1 VTSDGNTS
9 LGGSDGQFPTTHWS
23 VIGEARPGS
32 ETQSRQLIG
41 DLLQHY
47 WKPVYCYLRRK
58 GHGNEQAKDLTQGFF
73 HEIVLSRHL
82 IQRADAHKGRF
93 RTYLLT
99 ALQRYVANVH
109 RDQTTRKRIPPD
121 KLVPLDDAVLN
132 EVPQAVED
140 FSSEDSF
147 NYAWVTNLLDW
158 LLKEVEA
165 DCRQRGMDVHWT
177 LFYERVIRPVIE
189 DGDPPSLPRLC
200 VSHGIEEPTRASNMI
215 FAVKRRFR
223 TKLKNYLRQSVTG
236 EGHEHEEMI
245 DLTRFLSRE

>member
-1 VTSDGNTS
+1 MTSDGNTS
-9 LGGSDGQFPTTHWS
+9 LGRGNGQFPTTHWS
-23 VIGEARPGS
+23 VIREARPSS
-32 ETQSRQLIG
+32 EAQCRQLIG

-73 HEIVLSRHL
+73 HEVVLSRHL

-109 RDQTTRKRIPPD
+109 RDQTARKRIPAA
-121 KLVPLDDAVLN
+121 KLIPLDDAVLN
-132 EVPQAVED
+132 EVPSAAED
-140 FSSEDSF
+140 LSCEETF
-147 NYAWVTNLLDW
+147 NYAWVTNLLDR

-165 DCRQRGMDVHWT
+165 DCRQRGMDLHWI

-189 DGDPPSLPRLC
+189 DSDPPPLPRLC
-200 VSHGIEEPTRASNMI
+200 ASHGIEEPTRASNMI

-223 TKLKNYLRQSVTG
+223 TKLKDYLRQSVTG
-236 EGHEHEEMI
+236 AGHEHQEMME
-245 DLTRFLSRE
+245 LTRFLARE

>member
-1 VTSDGNTS
+1 VTSQGNTS
-9 LGGSDGQFPTTHWS
+9 LGDGEGQFPTTHWS
-23 VIGEARPGS
+23 VIGEARPDS
-32 ETQSRQLIG
+32 KARSRQLIG

-73 HEIVLSRHL
+73 CEIVLNRHL

-109 RDQTTRKRIPPD
+109 RDQTTHKCIPAD
-121 KLVPLDDAVLN
+121 KLLPLDDAVLN
-132 EVPQAVED
+132 RVPQVAED
-140 FSSEDSF
+140 FTCEESF

-158 LLKEVEA
+158 LHKEVEA
-165 DCRQRGMDVHWT
+165 DCRQRGMTLHWT
-177 LFYERVIRPVIE
+177 LFYERVVRPVVE
-189 DGDPPSLPRLC
+189 DSKPPPLARLC
-200 VSHGIEEPTRASNMI
+200 EKHDIEEPTRASNMI
-215 FAVKRRFR
+215 FAVKRQFR
-223 TKLKNYLRQSVTG
+223 TKLKNYLRQSVTS
-236 EGHEHEEMI
+236 EGHEHKEMI